1 MANKK
6 ETVIQRFPKN
16 KILETKSLQGEYCLL
31 SALLND
37 EDEYT
42 VDEAIA
48 IVAEYKNREV
58 K

>member
-48 IVAEYKNREV
+48 IVAEYKKREV

>member
-48 IVAEYKNREV
+48 IVTEYKNREV
-58 K
+58 N